1 MRARAGPVI
10 GDHADGDSR
19 ERSSRLR
26 SLATVRGEDRRPMK
40 KRDLAAAV
48 ANHVD
53 VDPKVAAKVL
63 DGTIEVILAT
73 VAKGEDVTLTGFA
86 KLSKVKRAA
95 RVGRNPQTGEPVKIK
110 AKTVAKITPLKGFKD
125 VVLGVSPAPKI
136 VAAKKVAAP
145 AKKVAVAA
153 KKATGAARGNS
164 RVAAIRDGAP
174 AATVTPAK
182 KASGAASTAKKRS
195 TTRTPPARKATA
207 AAKKA

>member
-1 MRARAGPVI
+1 
-10 GDHADGDSR
+10 
-19 ERSSRLR
+19 
-26 SLATVRGEDRRPMK
+26 MK

-136 VAAKKVAAP
+136 AAVKKAAP
-145 AKKVAVAA
+145 AA
-153 KKATGAARGNS
+153 KKAAPAVKKATGSTRGNS
-164 RVAAIRDGAP
+164 RVAAIRDAAP
-174 AATVTPAK
+174 AATVASAK
-182 KASGAASTAKKRS
+182 KAAGATSTAKKRA
-195 TTRTPPARKATA
+195 TTGTPPARKSTA

>member
-1 MRARAGPVI
+1 
-10 GDHADGDSR
+10 
-19 ERSSRLR
+19 
-26 SLATVRGEDRRPMK
+26 MK

-125 VVLGVSPAPKI
+125 VVLGVNPAPKI
-136 VAAKKVAAP
+136 
-145 AKKVAVAA
+145 
-153 KKATGAARGNS
+153 
-164 RVAAIRDGAP
+164 
-174 AATVTPAK
+174 
-182 KASGAASTAKKRS
+182 
-195 TTRTPPARKATA
+195 A
-207 AAKKA
+207 AAKKAAPAAKQPAPAAKKAPAVTRGTSRFAAIRDAAPAASATPAKARGTTATTAKKRATTRTTSPTKKKAAGAAKKV